1 MFQRHGREILEL
13 VLVKMVLL
21 VTFLAVRGGYR
32 SATADVVARGFEP
45 ILEAS
50 AATKGSMAVSDGS
63 PCVSPFARVEFL
75 VPGSRHSGP
84 ESEFE
89 SIVPGS
95 GDDGRQSPIRVVS
108 QSGMMFP

>member
-1 MFQRHGREILEL
+1 MFQRSGREILEL

-21 VTFLAVRGGYR
+21 VMFLAVRGGYR

-50 AATKGSMAVSDGS
+50 AATEGATDVSNGS
-63 PCVSPFARVEFL
+63 PRASPLARVEFL
-75 VPGSRHSGP
+75 LPGAGHSGS

-89 SIVPGS
+89 SVVPVPV
-95 GDDGRQSPIRVVS
+95 DDGRESLIRVVS
-108 QSGMMFP
+108 DSGMMFP